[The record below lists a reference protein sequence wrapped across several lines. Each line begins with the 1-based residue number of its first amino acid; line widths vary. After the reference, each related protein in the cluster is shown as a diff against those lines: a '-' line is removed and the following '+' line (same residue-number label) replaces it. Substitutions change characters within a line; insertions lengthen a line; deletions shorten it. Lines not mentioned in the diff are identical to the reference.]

1 MRYLYI
7 LMIVMLI
14 PTLSHA
20 EFYKY
25 RDASGA
31 LRFTDNLAEVPKDQ
45 RPKVQ
50 KYKEPDDY
58 LTPEQK
64 AAKLKAARESTDTAS
79 PGQKTTSL
87 EKTQATRM
95 DLNKKKMALD
105 QEYGELMKTKEA
117 LMAGENE
124 AMKTQEGT
132 RAHREKVTRLNLRIV
147 DFEKRR
153 KAFEKEVDAFEKQRS
168 E

>member
-1 MRYLYI
+1 MRYIYI
-7 LMIVMLI
+7 LMVLMLI

-25 RDASGA
+25 RDASGV
-31 LRFTDNLAEVPKDQ
+31 LRFTDNLAEVPEDQ

-50 KYKEPDDY
+50 SYKEPDDY

-64 AAKLKAARESTDTAS
+64 AAKLKAASTSGDTAS
-79 PGQKTTSL
+79 TNKKTTSL
-87 EKTQATRM
+87 EKTQATRI

-117 LMAGENE
+117 LMAAEND
-124 AMKTQEGT
+124 AMKTVEGT
-132 RAHREKVTRLNLRIV
+132 REHREKITRLNLRIV

-153 KAFEKEVDAFEKQRS
+153 KAFEKEVDAFEKQIS

>member
-1 MRYLYI
+1 MRYLYFLI
-7 LMIVMLI
+7 ALLLI

-25 RDASGA
+25 RDASGV
-31 LRFTDNLAEVPKDQ
+31 LRFTDNLAEVPEEQ

-50 KYKEPDDY
+50 SYKEPDDY

-64 AAKLKAARESTDTAS
+64 AAKLKAEEEPSGIAST
-79 PGQKTTSL
+79 GQKTAGI
-87 EKTQATRM
+87 ENAQAVRM
-95 DLNKKKMALD
+95 GLNKKKMALD
-105 QEYGELMKTKEA
+105 EEYGELMKTKEA
-117 LMAGENE
+117 LMAGEND
-124 AMKTQEGT
+124 AMKTEDGA
-132 RAHREKVTRLNLRIV
+132 RAHREKITRLNLRIV

-153 KAFEKEVDAFEKQRS
+153 KAFEKEVDAFEKGRT